1 MENIM
6 TDNKKVKVVCVGIGG
21 YAQVYWKALFA
32 SKADNFEI
40 VGAVDPYP
48 EAAKYLP
55 DIKQRE
61 IPLYSSMEDF
71 YAASEADLAIIT
83 TPIHLHTRQIL
94 YAIEHGSNV
103 LCEKPL
109 SGVSADAEIIEKRAA
124 ELGKFVMIGY
134 QWSYS
139 PAILALKAD
148 VLSGI
153 LGAPVSLK
161 TKILWPRKKEYFTRG
176 SGWAG
181 KLRAKDGTV
190 INDSVAAN
198 ACAHYIHNML
208 FVCGTEYFAAEAK
221 NVKADLFRVNAIE
234 NFDNATISFELE
246 NGAKCLFV
254 AAHSTKENRNP
265 MFEYRFEKGIVKY
278 DESTADIIAYM
289 NDGTEKHYGDPFA
302 NGSDGGKSSIAIE
315 GCLTEGFKP
324 VCTPYTAAA
333 HTRCIEAVQTFPVYD
348 VNPELLCEDG
358 TLIYV
363 KGLYDALE
371 KCYEEEILLRD
382 TPFYNKLKKEVN

>member
-1 MENIM
+1 MC
-6 TDNKKVKVVCVGIGG
+6 NKKVKVVCIGIGG
-21 YAQVYWKALFA
+21 YAQVYWKSLFA
-32 SKADNFEI
+32 SKENNFEI

-48 EAAKYLP
+48 DAAKFISE
-55 DIKQRE
+55 IKARG
-61 IPLYSSMEDF
+61 IPLYSDMESF
-71 YAASEADLAIIT
+71 YSASEADLAIIT
-83 TPIHLHTRQIL
+83 TPIHLHTRQVL
-94 YAIEHGSNV
+94 YALEHGSNV

-109 SGVSADAEIIEKRAA
+109 SGVSADAEVIEKRAA

-134 QWSYS
+134 QWSYA

-148 VLSGI
+148 VLSGK

-181 KLRAKDGTV
+181 KLKAKDGTI

-208 FVCGTEYFAAEAK
+208 FVCGEEYLADEAK
-221 NVKADLFRVNAIE
+221 DVRADLFRVNAIE
-234 NFDNATISFELE
+234 NFDNATISFKLK
-246 NGAKCLFV
+246 NGAKCLFI
-254 AAHSTKENRNP
+254 AAHSTNVNRNP
-265 MFEYRFEKGIVKY
+265 MFEYRFENATVKY

-289 NDGTEKHYGDPFA
+289 NDGEEKHYGDPF
-302 NGSDGGKSSIAIE
+302 GGPSDGGKSSIAIN

-333 HTRCIEAVQTFPVYD
+333 HTRCIEKIQLFPIYD
-348 VNPELLCEDG
+348 VNKALLREEG

-363 KGLYDALE
+363 DGLAEALE
-371 KCYEEEILLRD
+371 DCYTNEKLLSE
-382 TPFYNKLKKEVN
+382 TEFYNKLTER

>member
-1 MENIM
+1 MNSNE
-6 TDNKKVKVVCVGIGG
+6 TVKVVCVGIGG
-21 YAQVYWKALFA
+21 YAQVYWRALFE
-32 SKADNFEI
+32 STADNFEI

-48 EAAKYLP
+48 EAAKFLP
-55 DIKQRE
+55 EIKSRN
-61 IPLYSSMEDF
+61 IPLYKSMEEF
-71 YAASEADLAIIT
+71 YSERRADLAIIT

-94 YAIEHGSNV
+94 FALENGSNV

-109 SGVSADAEIIEKRAA
+109 SGVSSDAEIIEKRAK

-139 PAILALKAD
+139 PAILALKED
-148 VLSGI
+148 VLSGK
-153 LGAPVSLK
+153 LGAPISLK
-161 TKILWPRKKEYFTRG
+161 TKIFWPRKKEYFTRG

-181 KLRAKDGTV
+181 KLRASDGTV

-208 FVCGTEYFAAEAK
+208 FVCGERYFAAEAK
-221 NVKADLFRVNAIE
+221 NVKADLLRVNSIE

-254 AAHSTKENRNP
+254 AAHSTNVNRNP
-265 MFEYRFEKGIVKY
+265 MFDYTFENAVVKY
-278 DESTADIIAYM
+278 DENTKDIVAHM
-289 NDGTEKHYGDPFA
+289 KDGTEKHYGDPFA
-302 NGSDGGKSSIAIE
+302 GAPDGGKSKTAIE

-333 HTRCIEAVQTFPVYD
+333 HTRCIEAIQKFPIYD
-348 VNPELLCEDG
+348 VSPEMLRENG

-363 KGLYDALE
+363 EGLAEELE
-371 KCYEEEILLRD
+371 KCYKNETLLSN
-382 TPFYNKLKKEVN
+382 TEYFNKLIGGK